1 MPLWS
6 RFMLLTVAAAALP
19 VAAQVPQPGPA
30 NSTATPKLDVVVLD
44 PAHGGS
50 DSGARGP
57 AGTVE
62 SEVVLDF
69 ARATRV
75 ALEAQ
80 GFRAVLTREGNQ
92 GPSFDERSALINGLS
107 DAMFVSLHVA
117 STGSPGTVRVY
128 YYSVLPSPSAPAPA
142 QPDPGRPPLATQY
155 SGLIEWGRA
164 QEHYV
169 QSSRRLAD
177 LVQIQ
182 LAQRFRGSPE
192 IPAAAAIRQLR
203 TVAAPAIAIEVSSIT
218 SDPSSLAQMGQ
229 PVGEA
234 LARAAGAFRLALAQG
249 AIEPGP
255 AR

>member
-1 MPLWS
+1 MAPWPA
-6 RFMLLTVAAAALP
+6 FILLTVAAALP
-19 VAAQVPQPGPA
+19 DPGPA
-30 NSTATPKLDVVVLD
+30 QQPPPASATAPKLDVVVLD

-57 AGTVE
+57 GGTVE
-62 SEVVLDF
+62 SEVALDL
-69 ARATRV
+69 ARAIRV

-92 GPSFDERSALINGLS
+92 GLSFDERSALINGLS
-107 DAMFVSLHVA
+107 NAVFVTLHVA
-117 STGSPGTVRVY
+117 STGPPQTARAY
-128 YYSVLPSPSAPAPA
+128 YFSVLPSTSAPP
-142 QPDPGRPPLATQY
+142 QTDPGRLPLAARP

-164 QEHYV
+164 QESYV
-169 QSSRRLAD
+169 DSSRHLAE

-182 LAQRFRGSPE
+182 LAQQFQGTPE
-192 IPAAAAIRQLR
+192 IPSAAAIRQLR

-218 SDPSSLAQMGQ
+218 TDPSRLAQMGQ

-234 LARAAGAFRLALAQG
+234 LARAVGAFRLALAQG